1 MFLERNP
8 SIQKFATEQQFLR
21 AESIA
26 TMKAN
31 IKLDELA
38 IKIRWT
44 DDLVSFC
51 HELNE
56 LHERGFYKRLQLYFG
71 KLLRMKQ
78 GMIDSLATV
87 NGLVKLNIYGLI
99 DGPIALSALTSL
111 EEIYVHFSYMIAD
124 PAAVANNC
132 INLKRIYFHK
142 SHMVNVMP
150 FIGRS
155 LNLEKI
161 EMDFLY
167 VGFQGDIYYDWRDN
181 IIDLIALNGVR
192 QQLPNAEKVTIYTQE
207 RIYLKTKEAMNETNF
222 DLIQLKRKESFEWE
236 HDF

>member
-1 MFLERNP
+1 
-8 SIQKFATEQQFLR
+8 
-21 AESIA
+21 
-26 TMKAN
+26 
-31 IKLDELA
+31 
-38 IKIRWT
+38 
-44 DDLVSFC
+44 
-51 HELNE
+51 
-56 LHERGFYKRLQLYFG
+56 
-71 KLLRMKQ
+71 
-78 GMIDSLATV
+78 
-87 NGLVKLNIYGLI
+87 
-99 DGPIALSALTSL
+99 
-111 EEIYVHFSYMIAD
+111 MIAD
-124 PAAVANNC
+124 PAPVANNC